1 MERGSAKH
9 SPRLDDEIERE
20 DESIV
25 HSGQPPHTEEYRETE
40 PFEDEH
46 VDLNVP
52 ADEAPGTPPGI
63 TLADVERRSEI
74 ARWLEPHKFPS
85 DRDTMLDY
93 LQREGAPDE
102 VIDAIATL
110 PAGRTFS
117 RTGDVIRALGI
128 PTEHRPG

>member
-9 SPRLDDEIERE
+9 SPRLDDELERE
-20 DESIV
+20 DQTITR
-25 HSGQPPHTEEYRETE
+25 SGQPPHTQESRETE
-40 PFEDEH
+40 PFEEPPLDAE
-46 VDLNVP
+46 LP
-52 ADEAPGTPPGI
+52 EGAAPGTPAGMTP
-63 TLADVERRSEI
+63 ADVERRSEI

-85 DRDTMLDY
+85 ERDTMLDY

-110 PAGRTFS
+110 PARRTFG

-128 PTEHRPG
+128 PTEQGR

>member
-9 SPRLDDEIERE
+9 SPRVDDELERE
-20 DESIV
+20 DQTITR
-25 HSGQPPHTEEYRETE
+25 SGQPPHTQESRETE
-40 PFEDEH
+40 PFEEPPLDAE
-46 VDLNVP
+46 LP
-52 ADEAPGTPPGI
+52 EGAAPGTPAGMTP
-63 TLADVERRSEI
+63 ADVERRSEI

-85 DRDTMLDY
+85 ERDTMLDY

-110 PAGRTFS
+110 PARRTFG

-128 PTEHRPG
+128 PTEQGR